1 MPDVVASETPL
12 QLLQAVKGKVTSV
25 KVQLALN
32 AMSQRVQSLVD
43 SEFALLA
50 RYVRDMIRIE
60 HINTYISLSQWLEM
74 DISLDLIKSRL
85 ANIPSLDIELK
96 RQLGSKD
103 PTLEEMCDR
112 VGQRYLTSKMH
123 INAISIE
130 HSPKNESGLV
140 RAGRDIEARDY
151 RPRRW
156 NKKGEKGFRGKGNK
170 QRAPPPDCDWR
181 QCQGNPR
188 HRIDECP
195 IRGQHQCRREDCSY
209 AGYHKRVDC
218 PTKPIVLR
226 QRDSRPGKWQGRDR
240 QKARSP
246 QGRNRSREREAD
258 RPQQNRSERR
268 RETRRFSDTDEKK
281 IESLEKEIMQLRASL
296 QNTQTSSSSSSAHS
310 SALARTQ

>member
-1 MPDVVASETPL
+1 MIKLNKERMKDPAAQRLWLELPRTFRQHLPEEFREVPDVVASETPL

-32 AMSQRVQSLVD
+32 AMNQRVQSLVD

-103 PTLEEMCDR
+103 PTFEEMCDR
-112 VGQRYLTSKMH
+112 VGPCYLTSKMH

-140 RAGRDIEARDY
+140 RAGAR
-151 RPRRW
+151 RR
-156 NKKGEKGFRGKGNK
+156 NKRLQTEEMEQERRKRFQGKGKQTTCSTSRLRLATVPGQSASPHRRMSDQRTTPGEKIAAT
-170 QRAPPPDCDWR
+170 RATT
-181 QCQGNPR
+181 
-188 HRIDECP
+188 
-195 IRGQHQCRREDCSY
+195 REWI
-209 AGYHKRVDC
+209 A
-218 PTKPIVLR
+218 
-226 QRDSRPGKWQGRDR
+226 RPNLL
-240 QKARSP
+240 S
-246 QGRNRSREREAD
+246 
-258 RPQQNRSERR
+258 
-268 RETRRFSDTDEKK
+268 
-281 IESLEKEIMQLRASL
+281 
-296 QNTQTSSSSSSAHS
+296 
-310 SALARTQ
+310 